1 MATPFTIPEG
11 FPELLQDF
19 TVSVLREKPSDIVEY
34 AIVYFTD
41 VATKRNPNRVAINS
55 TPAVIPSNHSIE
67 SKQSEVNG
75 VEPVEEDA
83 PAKETSIRFADAPMQ
98 NGSDEEE
105 PEDKPAP
112 LFDISAM
119 SAANTGSD
127 DESDEE
133 DAEISTSLTNI
144 KTSDFQPPSSFS
156 RGRRCSVSAEPLS
169 MEDDITNDRVI
180 HPKTDEQRARL
191 QEAVK
196 GILLFR
202 SLDQEQREY
211 VLDAM
216 FEKRVQEGERV
227 IELGDNGDYFYIVDS
242 GRLDV
247 LIKIDGEEKKVST
260 YDNTGS
266 FGELALMYDTP
277 RAATIVATEECILWA
292 LDRTTFRQLVML
304 TTMKKRQ
311 LYEEFLGQIKI
322 LESLEFYERMNLAD
336 ALITKTYEAGS
347 VVIKQGDEADA
358 FYIVE
363 KGTCVVKVKDTAEGE
378 EEENT
383 SQEVEVSKIER
394 GGFFGE
400 LALIHKKPRAASVF
414 AETDIT
420 LAVLDVDAF
429 ERLLG
434 PCVDIMSRNVANYEA
449 QLAELFGE
457 VSIDDLRR

>member
-41 VATKRNPNRVAINS
+41 VATKRNPDRIS
-55 TPAVIPSNHSIE
+55 TSAPAVIPSNHSIE
-67 SKQSEVNG
+67 SKPEVNG
-75 VEPVEEDA
+75 TVKPVVEEA
-83 PAKETSIRFADAPMQ
+83 PVKESSVKFADAPVQ
-98 NGSDEEE
+98 NGSDAEEE
-105 PEDKPAP
+105 PEDKPEA
-112 LFDISAM
+112 LFDPSKISAPV
-119 SAANTGSD
+119 GSD
-127 DESDEE
+127 DDSDDD

-144 KTSDFQPPSSFS
+144 KASDFQPPSSFS

-216 FEKRVQEGERV
+216 FEKRVPEGERV
-227 IELGDNGDYFYIVDS
+227 IEWGDSGDYFYIVDS

-363 KGTCVVKVKDTAEGE
+363 KGTCVVKVKDTAEGAVD
-378 EEENT
+378 ENT
-383 SQEVEVSKIER
+383 AQEVEVSRIER

-400 LALIHKKPRAASVF
+400 LALIHKKPRAASVL

-434 PCVDIMSRNVANYEA
+434 PCVDIMSRNVANYEL
-449 QLAELFGE
+449 QLAELFGD

>member
-127 DESDEE
+127 DESDE
-133 DAEISTSLTNI
+133 
-144 KTSDFQPPSSFS
+144 DFQPPSSFS

-363 KGTCVVKVKDTAEGE
+363 KGTCVVKVKDTFSSQ
-378 EEENT
+378 NT